1 MMDEAIWQ
9 PLQMELARWT
19 NANRIARFWLRDD
32 DAVEPTAPL
41 ERLLILREEYQVPLT
56 LAVIPAH
63 VKEQLARRLAHE
75 VGVNVAVHGWSH
87 QNHAPANEK
96 KQELGPHRAL
106 HVMSAELRDG
116 HKLLEA
122 LFPDRFVPVLV
133 PPWNRIDRLLLN
145 ELSALDFKALS
156 VFGPPN
162 EKFTAV
168 LPIINAHVDLMD
180 WHGTRG
186 CRDHGQ
192 LVEAIVKELRLRF
205 KSNDEPIGI
214 LTHHLVHD
222 ESAWDFLHKLFA
234 IVAAAPAGR
243 WVSLRE
249 LLYRSII

>member
-1 MMDEAIWQ
+1 MMDEAAWQ
-9 PLQMELARWT
+9 PLQEELARWT
-19 NANRIARFWLRDD
+19 NANRTARFWLRDD
-32 DAVEPTAPL
+32 DVVEPTVAL
-41 ERLLILREEYQVPLT
+41 ERLLVLGKEYQVPLT
-56 LAVIPAH
+56 LAVIPAYA
-63 VKEQLARRLAHE
+63 KEQLARRLVDE

-87 QNHAPANEK
+87 ENHASANEK
-96 KQELGPHRAL
+96 KQELGPHRTL
-106 HVMSAELRDG
+106 DVMSAELGEGYR
-116 HKLLEA
+116 LLEK

-133 PPWNRIDRLLLN
+133 PPWNRIDPLLLN
-145 ELSALDFKALS
+145 ELPNLDFKALS

-192 LVEAIVKELRLRF
+192 LVEAIVKELQLRF
-205 KSNDEPIGI
+205 RSNDEPIGI

-222 ESAWDFLHKLFA
+222 DSAWDFLRRLFA
-234 IVAAAPAGR
+234 VVAATPAGR

-249 LLYRSII
+249 LL

>member
-1 MMDEAIWQ
+1 MMDEAAWQ
-9 PLQMELARWT
+9 PLQEELARWT
-19 NANRIARFWLRDD
+19 KANRIARFWLRDD
-32 DAVEPTAPL
+32 DAVAPTAAL
-41 ERLLILREEYQVPLT
+41 ERLLVLREEYQVPLT
-56 LAVIPAH
+56 LAVVPAY

-87 QNHAPANEK
+87 ENHAAANEK

-106 HVMSAELRDG
+106 NVMSAELGEGYR
-116 HKLLEA
+116 LLEK

-133 PPWNRIDRLLLN
+133 PPWNRIDPLLLN
-145 ELSALDFKALS
+145 ELANLDFKALS
-156 VFGPPN
+156 VFGRPN

-168 LPIINAHVDLMD
+168 LPVINAHVDLMD

-192 LVEAIVKELRLRF
+192 LVEAIVRELRLRF
-205 KSNDEPIGI
+205 RSHDEPVGI

-222 ESAWDFLHKLFA
+222 ESAWEFLRRLFA
-234 IVAAAPAGR
+234 VVAATPAGR

-249 LLYRSII
+249 LL